1 MNICRL
7 LLRSTLPA
15 ALAMAVS
22 SAAIGLTL
30 EDYRNPAPACY
41 NRATQPHLTVV
52 DTHIHF
58 RPFGGESVSYHDML
72 QHMADNGVVFG
83 GVMGIGQRLPWDA
96 RPGCDSY
103 QDPDCRDLP
112 ANPTIRNDF
121 VNAANF
127 AEFKSPGRQ
136 LVFSMTFPDLA
147 KPAEIPALMALY
159 DKEYPGLFKL
169 MGEANVVKQALFPNG
184 HVPVTTAQIDQ
195 WADFMKILRERN
207 MPLALHADLGNDTG
221 EPTKYLPLMEHVL
234 TKYPDN
240 KIIWLHLGMSSQ
252 QVAMDHLNHIILLQR
267 MLDDFPNLYLDISW
281 GVLEDHYFSK
291 HRQAYVNFINRN
303 SGRIITG
310 SDYVAYKNKQP
321 AYNYSDEL
329 KNSSAM
335 NAYLND
341 KAFRDIALGQTYL
354 TLLGMNKMYNAPQ
367 ICSTR

>member
-1 MNICRL
+1 MKVCRL
-7 LLRSTLPA
+7 LFRSAVPA
-15 ALAMAVS
+15 TLAMAFS
-22 SAAIGLTL
+22 GAAVGLTL
-30 EDYRNPAPACY
+30 EDYTNPSPACF
-41 NRATQPHLTVV
+41 NRATQPYLTVA

-72 QHMADNGVVFG
+72 KLMADNGVVFG

-103 QDPDCRDLP
+103 QDCRDLP
-112 ANPTIRNDF
+112 ANPTIKNDF

-147 KPAEIPALMALY
+147 RPAEIPALIALY

-207 MPLALHADLGNDTG
+207 IPLALHSDLGNDTG
-221 EPTKYLPLMEHVL
+221 EPTKYRPLLEHVL
-234 TKYPDN
+234 RTYPDN

-252 QVAMDHLNHIILLQR
+252 QVAMDPLNHILLLQG
-267 MLDDFPNLYLDISW
+267 MLDRFPNLYLDISW
-281 GVLEDHYFSK
+281 GVLEQNYFSK
-291 HRQAYVNFINRN
+291 YRQGYVDFINRN
-303 SGRIITG
+303 SSRIITG

-321 AYNYSDEL
+321 AYNYADEL
-329 KNSSAM
+329 KTSSAM
-335 NAYLND
+335 NAYLNND
-341 KAFRDIALGQTYL
+341 AFRNIALGQTYL
-354 TLLGMNKMYNAPQ
+354 TLLGMNATYNAPQ
-367 ICSTR
+367 ICPSR